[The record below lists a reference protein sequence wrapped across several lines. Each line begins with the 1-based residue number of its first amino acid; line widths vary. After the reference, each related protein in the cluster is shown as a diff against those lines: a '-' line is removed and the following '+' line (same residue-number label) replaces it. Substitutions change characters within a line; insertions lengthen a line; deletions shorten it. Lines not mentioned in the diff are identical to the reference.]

1 MIDMGHVAPMNGK
14 QMTTET
20 SASFDALDHEI
31 LTIVQAEGRLGVTEI
46 GRRINLSQPAA
57 SARLKRLEQAGVI
70 TGYRAV
76 VDPSR
81 LGLSIHAVLR
91 LRTTHAHIP
100 ACLDRF
106 AQLPE
111 VINVYRL
118 TGEDCFLID
127 VYAAH
132 SERLE
137 TIVDSIARFG
147 PVTTSLVLRTYE
159 TKVIEP
165 QRAR

>member
-1 MIDMGHVAPMNGK
+1 
-14 QMTTET
+14 MTAET
-20 SASFDALDHEI
+20 STSFDALDHEI

-46 GRRINLSQPAA
+46 GRRINLSQPAV
-57 SARLKRLEQAGVI
+57 SARMKRLEQAGVI

-76 VDPSR
+76 VDPAR
-81 LGLSIHAVLR
+81 LGLGIHAVLR

-100 ACLDRF
+100 ACLERF

-118 TGEDCFLID
+118 TGEDCFLLD
-127 VYAAH
+127 VYTAH

-137 TIVDSIARFG
+137 TVVDSIARFG

-165 QRAR
+165 HSTR